1 MRIVQPFLTG
11 DWEHK
16 MITRLVA
23 KSALAVCALAL
34 VGTATVAMP
43 TPADARVFV
52 GFGFGPFWGYPY
64 YPYPYPYAYP
74 YPYPAPPVVYS
85 PGYAP
90 ADPGYAPAP
99 AAAAAPATWYYCNNP
114 PGYYPYVQQCSTGWR
129 AVPAQP
135 SQQ

>member
-1 MRIVQPFLTG
+1 MT
-11 DWEHK
+11 
-16 MITRLVA
+16 TRLIA
-23 KSALAVCALAL
+23 KSALAVCAVAL
-34 VGTATVAMP
+34 IGAATVA
-43 TPADARVFV
+43 TSAPADARVFV

-64 YPYPYPYAYP
+64 YPYPYPYPYAYP
-74 YPYPAPPVVYS
+74 YPYGAPPVVYS

-99 AAAAAPATWYYCNNP
+99 AAAPASWYYCSNP

-135 SQQ
+135 QPPQQ